1 MELQKHFG
9 LETFLKCGNVS
20 CVNDVA
26 TVVVHWSLVRRGL
39 LCAGL
44 GEETNTNP
52 PSELLPPGWNA
63 ESGQVYSLIYQE
75 VQSGDRYLM
84 KAISADEV
92 LIMSLLSLKTNKTAD
107 TNIVPADFIEKTEEI
122 VFNNLE
128 VLISKIESELLD
140 KVIKQN
146 TSKGSKETDNKT
158 EVGDKKDSDRPQD
171 PLLVGGGRRQRVDP
185 GLPDTGG
192 LPNIG
197 GADLDPLSGGI
208 MGGGMLMDPRGRGR
222 AMGPRWD
229 PVGPGMGGLGGMG
242 GVGGM
247 GPRPRGGGG
256 GGGFNNFGDEMAPP
270 DWNNMYM

>member
-1 MELQKHFG
+1 MEIHKYFG
-9 LETFLKCGNVS
+9 LETFLKCGNVG

-26 TVVVHWSLVRRGL
+26 TVVTHWSLVRRGL
-39 LCAGL
+39 YCVGL
-44 GEETNTNP
+44 GEGANTSP
-52 PSELLPPGWNA
+52 PSELLPPAWNA
-63 ESGQVYSLIYQE
+63 ESGQVYSLVYQE
-75 VQSGDRYLM
+75 SQGDDRYLM

-92 LIMSLLSLKTNKTAD
+92 LIMSLLNLKTNKTAD
-107 TNIVPADFIEKTEEI
+107 TNIVPADFIEKTDEI

-140 KVIKQN
+140 KVIKKN
-146 TSKGSKETDNKT
+146 TSKGNKGTDNKT
-158 EVGDKKDSDRPQD
+158 TEVGPSKESDHPQD

-197 GADLDPLSGGI
+197 GADLDPLRGGI

-222 AMGPRWD
+222 GMGPRWD
-229 PVGPGMGGLGGMG
+229 PVGPGMGGMGGMG

-247 GPRPRGGGG
+247 GPRPRG